1 MNVEIIQAGRI
12 LRAISHNSQTYLEAP
27 PEGEYEIRLTN
38 TSPKR
43 RCAVV
48 SVDGINVI
56 DGKDAG
62 INGSGYVLGAWQS
75 LNIKGFLRSNSE
87 CARFTFTASDGS
99 YAAATG
105 RGTKNTGIIG
115 VAVFDEKEKPVAFVP
130 PIIIKEVHHYPVYPV
145 YPLPVPPMW
154 WGSGIGNSDKVTLG
168 HTYMSASTNG
178 VVPTADFSCST
189 AGDPPIRST
198 SCSPTMDSF
207 LGGVE
212 PVSAKEPQSRSLVSA
227 QSLGTAYGKAE
238 AFHTSTTTFERAS
251 SSPALMLTLRY
262 GTTEKL
268 REWGV
273 PIDVTPTVQEMPTAF
288 PASPGYAQPPA
299 GWVR

>member
-1 MNVEIIQAGRI
+1 MNVEIIQAGRV

-27 PEGEYEIRLTN
+27 PQGEYEIRLTN

-48 SVDGINVI
+48 SVDGINVV

-62 INGSGYVLGAWQS
+62 INGSGYVLSAWES
-75 LNIKGFLRSNSE
+75 LTIKGFLRSNSE
-87 CARFTFTASDGS
+87 CARFTFTASDAS
-99 YAAATG
+99 YASQTG

-130 PIIIKEVHHYPVYPV
+130 PVIIREIHHFPVYPV
-145 YPLPVPPMW
+145 LPVQNPFQPIW
-154 WGSGIGNSDKVTLG
+154 YGTFSNSDQVTLG
-168 HTYMSASTNG
+168 RNYMSNSGGSAPASM
-178 VVPTADFSCST
+178 DFSCST
-189 AGDPPIRST
+189 ADSVEINPISEST
-198 SCSPTMDSF
+198 C
-207 LGGVE
+207 
-212 PVSAKEPQSRSLVSA
+212 AKEAQSTKSTRSRSAVSA

-238 AFHTSTTTFERAS
+238 TFHTSTTEFIRAS
-251 SSPALMLTLRY
+251 SNPVLMLTLRY

-273 PIDVTPTVQEMPTAF
+273 PMPTLEELWKQTETPTAF